1 MKYVQNANVI
11 TDNHNQR
18 KNDAT
23 DKKYI
28 LLKMGLKFRN
38 PKFDILCNIPLYFS
52 IKNMNPL
59 KLWDTILEQL
69 KVAK

>member
-11 TDNHNQR
+11 TDNHDQR

-23 DKKYI
+23 DKNYI

-69 KVAK
+69 KVAE

>member
-11 TDNHNQR
+11 TDNRDQR

-23 DKKYI
+23 DKNYI

-38 PKFDILCNIPLYFS
+38 PKFDILCNKPLYFS

-69 KVAK
+69 KVAE